1 MSYQARV
8 SKRGRYVVVEIPR
21 VLKPDPMCISH
32 QASGQ
37 ERCLV
42 LLNHFIYTGI
52 FSAFWPVCSER
63 DLSYLSLLWARVV
76 SVDVMLLYWHY
87 VFKAAP
93 HASCL
98 RAANAKFCLATISR
112 PVYGLESLIL
122 RRQRCWTCEAAASF
136 SCPQRAGILMVEPLC
151 IFTASLCVFEHWD
164 CLLRNHHA
172 ALRSYHVALFTLGA
186 ACLAGYVRR

>member
-1 MSYQARV
+1 
-8 SKRGRYVVVEIPR
+8 
-21 VLKPDPMCISH
+21 
-32 QASGQ
+32 
-37 ERCLV
+37 
-42 LLNHFIYTGI
+42 
-52 FSAFWPVCSER
+52 
-63 DLSYLSLLWARVV
+63 LSYLSLLWARVV

-87 VFKAAP
+87 VFKAAS

-151 IFTASLCVFEHWD
+151 VFTAFLCVFEHWD

-186 ACLAGYVRR
+186 ACLTGLLCEHWYYLLRGGVYVGRCLPSVY

>member
-1 MSYQARV
+1 M
-8 SKRGRYVVVEIPR
+8 
-21 VLKPDPMCISH
+21 
-32 QASGQ
+32 
-37 ERCLV
+37 
-42 LLNHFIYTGI
+42 
-52 FSAFWPVCSER
+52 CSER

-76 SVDVMLLYWHY
+76 SVDVMFLYWHY

-98 RAANAKFCLATISR
+98 RAANAKFCLAIILR

-151 IFTASLCVFEHWD
+151 VFTAFLCVFEHWD